1 MHATH
6 FAVRRVL
13 TNRVT
18 DETYF
23 FFRRE
28 AVDRFLVFAADFLV
42 GFLAALAVIFLAAFF
57 AGFFTAFFFAGF
69 ASFLAFFAGLRAGF
83 FAGLAAAPASI
94 ASASLA
100 EPVTASASPCD
111 GSSIIP
117 GAANETGAS

>member
-1 MHATH
+1 
-6 FAVRRVL
+6 L

-28 AVDRFLVFAADFLV
+28 AVDRFLAFAAGFLA
-42 GFLAALAVIFLAAFF
+42 GFLAAFCFAGLAGFLAAFF
-57 AGFFTAFFFAGF
+57 ASFAGFFTFR
-69 ASFLAFFAGLRAGF
+69 AGLRAGF

-94 ASASLA
+94 ASVSRADVPDTSLA
-100 EPVTASASPCD
+100 SPYD
-111 GSSIIP
+111 GSSTII